1 MLLLIPA
8 IEIKDG
14 KCVLTPKND
23 RGVVCSDDPV
33 EMVKLWRKENAKSLH
48 ITDVD
53 GAREGYPVNL
63 RLIRELT
70 RAVDIPI
77 ELGGG
82 MRTINDI
89 HEAFNSG
96 VYRVTIG
103 TMLLEKPEDAARAIE
118 HYTASKIS
126 IGINASQGKVTIHGG
141 QTDSGL
147 TAVSVAL
154 NAKQLGF
161 RRVIYKDMIN
171 DNGRRVPNFAGIRML
186 AETIGMRVTA
196 SGGVSHL
203 EDLLKLQE
211 MEKLGVDSAIIGHAL
226 YENRFSCQAIWR
238 TCEAENYPYTA
249 RLSA

>member
-8 IEIKDG
+8 IEIKQG
-14 KCVLTPKND
+14 KCVLTPRNE
-23 RGVVCSDDPV
+23 RGIVCSDDPV

-48 ITDVD
+48 ITDID
-53 GAREGYPVNL
+53 GALEGHPVNL

-70 RAVDIPI
+70 KAVDIPI

-96 VYRVTIG
+96 VFRVTIG
-103 TMLLEKPEDAARAIE
+103 TMLLEEPEQATRALE
-118 HYTASKIS
+118 HYTASKIT
-126 IGINASQGKVTIHGG
+126 IGINAEEGKVKIRGG

-154 NAKQLGF
+154 NAKQMGF
-161 RRVIYKDMIN
+161 RRVIYKDIIS
-171 DNGRRVPNFAGIRML
+171 NGKQREPNFAALRML

-196 SGGVSHL
+196 SGGVSEL

-211 MEKLGVDSAIIGHAL
+211 MEKLGVDSVIVGHAL
-226 YENRFSCQAIWR
+226 YENKFSCQAIWR
-238 TCEAENYPYTA
+238 TCEVENYPYTA
-249 RLSA
+249 KV